1 MDEIWHA
8 YASMRSLT
16 TVKISSLNYN
26 RNMSKKKFKV
36 QRSEILIL
44 ICNLTFFM
52 IFFKNARKYEN
63 LRLQKFLQVLLK
75 HIDGFF
81 SKIGWSFWYH
91 IDKRW
96 WKITFLNP
104 CYSTR
109 LILLTSLILSFFFE
123 GSTGSWSPPVFRGV
137 TWDVGGCNR
146 LF

>member
-1 MDEIWHA
+1 MDEIWYA
-8 YASMRSLT
+8 YASMRPLT
-16 TVKISSLNYN
+16 TVKISSLNFN

-52 IFFKNARKYEN
+52 IFFKNARRYKN

-81 SKIGWSFWYH
+81 SKIGWSFRYH
-91 IDKRW
+91 IDDRW
-96 WKITFLNP
+96 WKITCLNP

-109 LILLTSLILSFFFE
+109 LILLTSLNLSFF
-123 GSTGSWSPPVFRGV
+123 SRGLY
-137 TWDVGGCNR
+137 GFMKPSGFLGCNMGCWG
-146 LF
+146 L